1 MPKIFESGPK
11 HVDKSKPINTSPKSS
26 GKSPKHAK

>member
-1 MPKIFESGPK
+1 MGRIFESGPK
-11 HVDKSKPINTSPKSS
+11 HKDQAKPINTTPKSS